1 MKWYKYEPKH
11 GDKIRFLDEKI
22 EFIIPQHKI
31 EQIGTY
37 INCLNEC
44 QICEEIIKE
53 EYIKIYLN
61 YIKEE
66 ISNDRGFTK
75 SNSN

>member
-1 MKWYKYEPKH
+1 MKWYKYKPKLS
-11 GDKIRFLDEKI
+11 DKIRFLDDTI
-22 EFIIPQHKI
+22 TFIRHGKLEEI
-31 EQIGTY
+31 TNN
-37 INCLNEC
+37 NCINEC
-44 QICEEIIKE
+44 PICEEIIKE